1 MLVCLILLTVEAS
14 STPLSA
20 DVGHGLTDAVDSEP
34 LGVASADKPKAAS
47 IPKSSSVDIPV
58 TAAAAAAAAAAG
70 SSSFKTSLGLGKVQN
85 NIVLDL

>member
-58 TAAAAAAAAAAG
+58 TAAAAG
-70 SSSFKTSLGLGKVQN
+70 SSSFKTSSGLDKVQN

>member
-14 STPLSA
+14 STLLSA
-20 DVGHGLTDAVDSEP
+20 DMGHGLTDAVDSEP

-58 TAAAAAAAAAAG
+58 TAAAAAAAG
-70 SSSFKTSLGLGKVQN
+70 SSSFKTSSGLGKVQN

>member
-14 STPLSA
+14 STPLNA
-20 DVGHGLTDAVDSEP
+20 DMGHGLTDAVDSEP

-58 TAAAAAAAAAAG
+58 TAAAAAAAAAG
-70 SSSFKTSLGLGKVQN
+70 SSSFKTSSGLGKVQN

>member
-58 TAAAAAAAAAAG
+58 TAAAAAAAG
-70 SSSFKTSLGLGKVQN
+70 SSSFKTSSGLGKVQN